1 MENIKFGRLSHFIV
15 HSIGN
20 KNRGDGVKFSE
31 KESAYTDIE
40 EYIVQLLSDGFTN
53 EELYQ
58 FYFDPNLELNPV
70 YQMVASIFEEP
81 NSFLEHSKN
90 LGKYLYDK
98 SVHPKIKTGELCIS
112 YFNKCYFKGEEC
124 DCIAIFKSEEKEVV
138 LKVDS
143 GASSINLEYQKG
155 ISLQKTRKGCII
167 FNINK
172 EHGFLVLIANAMN
185 VRSESIYWKEDFL
198 HIRPV
203 ENDFNQTKFFLDDL
217 KKVITHD
224 LDEELNV
231 SREEKISIVNRSIG
245 YFEANEVFKKEIFNT
260 EVLLRPDIIKF
271 FDKDSNLSNFP
282 EEFSISMN
290 AVKKQKKKFKSIIKL
305 DKNFHIYIQG
315 SNGTME
321 KGVDK
326 DGRKFYKF
334 YYQDEK

>member
-1 MENIKFGRLSHFIV
+1 
-15 HSIGN
+15 
-20 KNRGDGVKFSE
+20 
-31 KESAYTDIE
+31 
-40 EYIVQLLSDGFTN
+40 
-53 EELYQ
+53 
-58 FYFDPNLELNPV
+58 
-70 YQMVASIFEEP
+70 
-81 NSFLEHSKN
+81 
-90 LGKYLYDK
+90 
-98 SVHPKIKTGELCIS
+98 
-112 YFNKCYFKGEEC
+112 
-124 DCIAIFKSEEKEVV
+124 
-138 LKVDS
+138 
-143 GASSINLEYQKG
+143 
-155 ISLQKTRKGCII
+155 
-167 FNINK
+167 
-172 EHGFLVLIANAMN
+172 MN